1 MNRIKKAF
9 SSLASKIIITITV
22 LVLFTGLA
30 IILTYAPR
38 VKKEIKGVN
47 SSYMMDL
54 SAAFGRT
61 IETELAMDGAEILT
75 PEMLTLF
82 LQGTGLDGIES
93 SYVYVVA
100 PDGTMLYHPTAEKI
114 GQPVENE
121 AVKKTVAK
129 IEAGQ
134 KVENEVIEYEYKGIN
149 KYAGVYV
156 NEGQDF
162 ILVVTADEE
171 EFFEELNAINR
182 KGEIGLVV
190 AVLISITAG
199 VVLTIFIVKPIK
211 KITNL
216 TSKVSTMDFSQEAD
230 QEKLNSRTDETGG
243 MSRALSDLRGELAQ
257 VVVSIRE
264 KSSNVYEAA
273 EALNSDAIET
283 GTTMGQVE
291 SAVNDIAHGATS
303 QAEETQ
309 KATENVVVMG
319 DMVEET
325 AEEVEHLLEFA
336 NEMQRSTDEAK
347 GILRELKDINDK
359 ALSYIQMIADQTVT
373 TNEAAKK
380 ISEATK
386 LITAI
391 AEETNLL
398 SLNASIEAARAGEQ
412 GRGFAVVAA
421 EIQKLAE
428 QSNES
433 ALRIEEII
441 QELIADS
448 ERSVATMYDVKE
460 IFGAQSD
467 YVDQTDNAFAE
478 ITGNVT
484 RSIDGINKI
493 SEKTAQLDEARGN
506 VIDVVQSLTAIAEEN
521 AASAE
526 ETSASVTEVSAI
538 VEDIA
543 EKSTRLRAIAEDLE
557 NNMQI
562 FKL

>member
-171 EFFEELNAINR
+171 ELFEELNAINR